1 MRKKEKEMTDPAA
14 IESVIQRSMV
24 CRLAMAE
31 DSRPYV
37 LPLCFGY
44 RDRTLYFHCAQEGR
58 KIDIL
63 RKNPR
68 VCVEFDIDQELVTDE
83 EACKFDLKFRSVV
96 AFGKAYLVENLEERR
111 QGLDA
116 IMQHYAGKSF
126 LYPAEILGKT
136 MIIKVEVESL
146 TGKKAGY

>member
-1 MRKKEKEMTDPAA
+1 MRKKEKEMTDPVA

-31 DSRPYV
+31 DNCPYV

-44 RDRTLYFHCAQEGR
+44 RDRTLYFHCAREGK

-68 VCVEFDIDQELVTDE
+68 VCVEFDIDQELVTDA

-96 AFGKAYLVENLEERR
+96 AFGKAYLVENREERR
-111 QGLDA
+111 QGLDV

-126 LYPAEILGKT
+126 SFPDEIVGKT
-136 MIIKVEVESL
+136 MILKVQVESL

>member
-31 DSRPYV
+31 DNRPYV

-44 RDRTLYFHCAQEGR
+44 RDRTLYFHCAREGR
-58 KIDIL
+58 KVDIL

-68 VCVEFDIDQELVTDE
+68 VCVEFDIDQELVTDA
-83 EACKFDLKFRSVV
+83 EACKFDMKFRSVV

-111 QGLDA
+111 QGLDV

-126 LYPAEILGKT
+126 SYPDEIVGKT
-136 MIIKVEVESL
+136 MILKVQVESL